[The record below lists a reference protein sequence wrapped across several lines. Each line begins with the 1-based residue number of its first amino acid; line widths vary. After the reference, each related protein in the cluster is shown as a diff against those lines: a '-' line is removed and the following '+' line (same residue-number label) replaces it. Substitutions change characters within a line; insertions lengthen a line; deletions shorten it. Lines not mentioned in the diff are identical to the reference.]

1 MNALLFALLVR
12 ARCALNPTA
21 VGRRRCGSAAEQRC
35 RSAQEAEVYVNAR
48 DGSFIDDASACTDA
62 CRRVLLLVSGPA
74 RLDSALRR
82 SALCSVAP

>member
-1 MNALLFALLVR
+1 MR
-12 ARCALNPTA
+12 TESD
-21 VGRRRCGSAAEQRC
+21 GRRPSTVRLSAAEQRC